1 MQLHQLLD
9 RQRVRGQGGAGQWPI
24 PVFLPVAALRSY
36 NGGGERGSGGPVVI
50 NITNEPGSMPPD
62 DQDRAAMAVARHV
75 RRAQQDWFTSQ
86 EMGG

>member
-1 MQLHQLLD
+1 MAA
-9 RQRVRGQGGAGQWPI
+9 RSWPSGG
-24 PVFLPVAALRSY
+24 SY
-36 NGGGERGSGGPVVI
+36 SGGGERGGGGPVVI

>member
-1 MQLHQLLD
+1 
-9 RQRVRGQGGAGQWPI
+9 
-24 PVFLPVAALRSY
+24 
-36 NGGGERGSGGPVVI
+36 VVI

-86 EMGG
+86 EMNK